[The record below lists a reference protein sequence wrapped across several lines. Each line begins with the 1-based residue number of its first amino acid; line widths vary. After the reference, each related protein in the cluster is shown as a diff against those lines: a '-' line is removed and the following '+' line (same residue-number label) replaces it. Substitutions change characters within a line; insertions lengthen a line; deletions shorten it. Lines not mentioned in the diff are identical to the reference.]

1 MGHQRQPEQEPE
13 YDPEELGHADGAQS
27 AARRAASGSL
37 VGQTLEGRYRFD
49 ALLGEGTF
57 ARVYRV
63 HDRVRQV
70 DLAAKVLRSDIAQEP
85 AFLER
90 FRREAEVLGRLQHPH
105 IVRYYDIVESGRHVF
120 ILTDYIEGDT
130 LQWRLREQHGTLTP
144 FDSLR
149 VLRPLMA
156 ALNYAHQEGVVHRDL
171 KPANILIDPNEHVYV
186 MDFGIAKILTDT
198 STLTVDMTVG
208 TPHYMSPEQ
217 ILAAEVTPAT
227 DVYALGIILYQ
238 MYTGQLPFVGESDA
252 TSGMTTAVRI
262 AYEHLHVAPTP
273 PTRIN
278 RRLSVAVED
287 VVLKCLEKDPGQRY
301 QSVSAVYEALVEAVG
316 TPSIALEG
324 SLVTPADEGLGGER
338 VPTAVGGLSRVSEA
352 EEFLPPEDEDED
364 IAFAGLGDAGEG
376 FKRKRKPKRQPS
388 MQEVETAKK
397 EKGDEKEGEKQT
409 EKQKEQDEKERE
421 KGPEKADLWGEVWT
435 FGGTGD
441 RLSRLTWGLT
451 IIWAGVVFMLGFGNW
466 FGWVMTGAGSLMLLE
481 TAVRL
486 VVPEFRAKPGARMVM
501 GSVLLTVGL
510 GIALSLESLWP
521 LVLIA
526 IGASMLI
533 NHLVE

>member
-13 YDPEELGHADGAQS
+13 YDPGESEQATGA
-27 AARRAASGSL
+27 GDSL

-63 HDRVRQV
+63 HDSVRQV

-90 FRREAEVLGRLQHPH
+90 FRREAGVLARLQHPH
-105 IVRYYDIVESGRHVF
+105 IVRYYDIIESGRQVF
-120 ILTDYIEGDT
+120 ILTDYIAGDT
-130 LQWRLREQHGTLTP
+130 LQWRIREHGGPMTP

-149 VLRPLMA
+149 LLRPMMA
-156 ALNYAHQEGVVHRDL
+156 ALHYAHQEGVVHRDL
-171 KPANILIDPNEHVYV
+171 KPANILIDANQHVYV

-227 DVYALGIILYQ
+227 DIYALGVILYQ
-238 MYTGQLPFVGESDA
+238 MYTGQLPFTGESEQA
-252 TSGMTTAVRI
+252 TGVTTAVRI

-273 PTRIN
+273 PTRLN

-287 VVLKCLEKDPGQRY
+287 VILKCLEKDPGQRY
-301 QSVSAVYEALVEAVG
+301 QSATELYEALAEAIG
-316 TPSIALEG
+316 TPSVAL
-324 SLVTPADEGLGGER
+324 ADLASMVGGAAAPRVASAPEAER
-338 VPTAVGGLSRVSEA
+338 VPTAAGGLSQVGARLGIGPEG
-352 EEFLPPEDEDED
+352 EEDS
-364 IAFAGLGDAGEG
+364 FAGDAGEIAPDAD
-376 FKRKRKPKRQPS
+376 KPKRKPKRESRQ
-388 MQEVETAKK
+388 AKS
-397 EKGDEKEGEKQT
+397 EKEGEKEA

-421 KGPEKADLWGEVWT
+421 KGPEKAQVWT

-441 RLSRLTWGLT
+441 RLSQLTWGLT
-451 IIWAGVVFMLGFGNW
+451 VIWAGGVFLLGLDIWVGWMLSGF
-466 FGWVMTGAGSLMLLE
+466 GSLMLLE
-481 TAVRL
+481 AAVRM
-486 VVPEFRAKPGARMVM
+486 VVPEFRANPGARLIF
-501 GSVLLTVGL
+501 GSILLSVGL
-510 GIALSLESLWP
+510 GMALSIGTFWP

-526 IGASMLI
+526 IGISILI
-533 NHLVE
+533 NHLLK